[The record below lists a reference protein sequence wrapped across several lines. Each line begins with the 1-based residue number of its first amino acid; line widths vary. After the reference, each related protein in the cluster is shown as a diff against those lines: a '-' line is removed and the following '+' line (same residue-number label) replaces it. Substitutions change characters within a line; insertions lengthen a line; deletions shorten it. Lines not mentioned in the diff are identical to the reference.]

1 MNVDAVWLEFK
12 NDAEQPAVSV
22 FRVHKPPTLKIKAT
36 DSSEIQ
42 ALSPLPKN

>member
-12 NDAEQPAVSV
+12 NGAEQPAVSV
-22 FRVHKPPTLKIKAT
+22 FRVHKPTTLKIKAI
-36 DSSEIQ
+36 DSSKIH